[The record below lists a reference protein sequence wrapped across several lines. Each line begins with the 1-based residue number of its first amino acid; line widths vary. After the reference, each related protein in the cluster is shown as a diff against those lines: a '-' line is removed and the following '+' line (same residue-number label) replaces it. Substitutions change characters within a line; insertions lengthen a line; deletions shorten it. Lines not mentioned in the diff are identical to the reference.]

1 MDQGIAIATA
11 AVLALVVAYGTA
23 NAAAPGLL
31 HTAAAVIA
39 SSAGLDIADQREVIT
54 PPSDLDRDMAITPPH
69 SGGRMPIITPPETP
83 GDRLAV
89 QR

>member
-54 PPSDLDRDMAITPPH
+54 PPSDVDSGMTITPPD
-69 SGGRMPIITPPETP
+69 SGVRMPIVTPPATP
-83 GDRLAV
+83 GGRFVV